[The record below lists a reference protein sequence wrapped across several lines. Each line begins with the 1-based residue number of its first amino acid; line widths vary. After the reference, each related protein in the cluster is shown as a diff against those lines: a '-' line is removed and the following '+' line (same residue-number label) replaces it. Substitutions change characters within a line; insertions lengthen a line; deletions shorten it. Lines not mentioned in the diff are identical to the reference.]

1 MGLIYSL
8 LFDLDTGKDTILSIY
23 SPVCGQGPHL
33 FEDAGVLGA
42 VTIED
47 IVDARPEAEAG
58 AVLAITGEDGTRGP
72 INIGD
77 RELGVLGAFTT
88 LNEYDGYSDGTDVEG
103 GGDSCQFANDGTCD
117 EPTGCDT
124 GTDTTDCYDAMTSSS
139 SSSSS
144 SSSGDDSCQYANDG
158 DCDEPTACD
167 TGTDTTDCSNSGDR
181 RLEQV
186 VSHMK
191 YCDRDRNGLKVTT
204 QEKGIYHYEG
214 MYTLILINNH
224 FKFSVIKEAHCLL
237 TVYY

>member
-103 GGDSCQFANDGTCD
+103 GGDSCQHANDGTCD
-117 EPTGCDT
+117 EGVSALFGGYRC
-124 GTDTTDCYDAMTSSS
+124 AS
-139 SSSSS
+139 
-144 SSSGDDSCQYANDG
+144 
-158 DCDEPTACD
+158 
-167 TGTDTTDCSNSGDR
+167 GTDTTDCSGSSSGSTSSTKTTGSCSSDTECR
-181 RLEQV
+181 FSLSYLQIIKNLRVLTM
-186 VSHMK
+186 VSFFDVRTIF
-191 YCDRDRNGLKVTT
+191 CIT
-204 QEKGIYHYEG
+204 Q
-214 MYTLILINNH
+214 
-224 FKFSVIKEAHCLL
+224 
-237 TVYY
+237 